1 MGLIQE
7 SDVGRFLH
15 DEKLMDQVVTG
26 LVEDTETMDSLA
38 DEIADKVQ
46 DALGDDPELRQ
57 RLINAAM
64 ANEAFKKRLVSK
76 LISEMS

>member
-7 SDVGRFLH
+7 SDVGRLLQ
-15 DEKLMDQVVTG
+15 DEKLMEQVVNG
-26 LVEDTETMDSLA
+26 LVEDSQTMDALA

-46 DALGDDPELRQ
+46 DALQDDPHMRE
-57 RLINAAM
+57 RLINAVM

-76 LISEMS
+76 LIDELG

>member
-7 SDVGRFLH
+7 SDVGRVLQ

-26 LVEDTETMDSLA
+26 LVENSQTMDSLA
-38 DEIADKVQ
+38 DDIADKVQ
-46 DALGDDPELRQ
+46 DALEDDPELRQ

-64 ANEAFKKRLVSK
+64 SNESFKKRLVSK
-76 LISEMS
+76 LIDEMS

>member
-7 SDVGRFLH
+7 SDVGRLLQ
-15 DEKLMDQVVTG
+15 DEKLMEQVVNG
-26 LVEDTETMDSLA
+26 LVEDSQTMDALA

-46 DALGDDPELRQ
+46 DALQDDPHMRE
-57 RLINAAM
+57 RLITAAM

-76 LISEMS
+76 LIDELG